1 MLINI
6 ALKKN
11 SSFVIFLLLLLA
23 QTTSAQDTLQ
33 HIMPN
38 RINSEVS
45 QQKPYVILISA
56 DGFRHD
62 LADIYKA
69 KNLLRLSK
77 EGVRAAAMQPVFPS
91 LTFPNHYSIIT
102 GMYPAHNGL
111 VGNSYYDRQREDMYK
126 MNNKNVVRDGSRY
139 GGIPLWVLA
148 EKNKLVSASFFWVGS
163 EAPIANTLPTYYFN
177 YNEAFNFNRR
187 LQILKEW
194 LQLPEAVRPHLISFY
209 FPEVDHAEHS
219 YGVYSKQN
227 EEAVH
232 FIDEAVGKM
241 DSMCRTLN
249 LPINFVFLSDHGM
262 ANTDTANTI
271 ARPKAIDPAKFI
283 IPGGDAVLML
293 YAKNKD
299 DIKTTYEALKKEA
312 NGNYKVYT
320 RKNIP
325 KRFKYNLKNDT
336 YNRLGDIIL
345 LAYPPRAFNFG
356 GSKNIGRHGY
366 DNKLPDMQAT
376 FMAWGPAF
384 KNNYTIG
391 NFSNVH
397 VYPLIAEILQLPID
411 FKIDGKLKVLK
422 KILKEK

>member
-1 MLINI
+1 M
-6 ALKKN
+6 KKN

-33 HIMPN
+33 QIMPN

-77 EGVRAAAMQPVFPS
+77 EGVRATAMQPVFPS

-111 VGNSYYDRQREDMYK
+111 VGNSYYNRERKDIYK
-126 MNNKNVVRDGSRY
+126 MSNKRMVRDGSRY

-148 EKNKLVSASFFWVGS
+148 EKNKMIAASFFWVGS
-163 EAPIANTLPTYYFN
+163 EADIANSRPTYFFN
-177 YNEAFNFNRR
+177 YNETFEFDRR

-194 LQLPEAVRPHLISFY
+194 LQLPENKRPHFISFY
-209 FPEVDHAEHS
+209 FPEVDHEAHRHGVNSKEAEA
-219 YGVYSKQN
+219 
-227 EEAVH
+227 AVH
-232 FIDEAVGKM
+232 YVDASIGKI

-249 LPINFVFLSDHGM
+249 LPINFIFVSDHGM

-271 ARPKAIDPAKFI
+271 PMPKAIDPAKFI
-283 IPGGDAVLML
+283 IPSGDAVVML

-299 DIKTTYEALKKEA
+299 DIKSTYKALKKEA
-312 NGNYKVYT
+312 AGNYKVYT
-320 RKNIP
+320 RKCMP

-336 YNRLGDIIL
+336 YNRIGDIIL
-345 LAYPPRAFNFG
+345 LAAPPRAFNFG
-356 GSKNIGRHGY
+356 GGKTIGRHGY
-366 DNKLPDMQAT
+366 DNKLPDMQAS

-384 KNNYTIG
+384 KTNYTIG
-391 NFSNVH
+391 NFSNVN
-397 VYPLIAEILQLPID
+397 VYPLIAEILKLPID

-422 KILKEK
+422 DILKENK